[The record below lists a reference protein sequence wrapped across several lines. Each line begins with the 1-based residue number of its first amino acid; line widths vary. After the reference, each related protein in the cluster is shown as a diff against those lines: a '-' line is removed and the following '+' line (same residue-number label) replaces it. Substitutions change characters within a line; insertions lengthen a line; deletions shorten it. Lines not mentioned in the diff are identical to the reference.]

1 MTINK
6 TAIAIALACINT
18 QIIAEESEK
27 IYDTITVT
35 ASRVA
40 TASSKT
46 TNTVTVIDAERL
58 ENELARN
65 IKDIVRYEPGVSV
78 TGGRRFGLSGFKIR
92 GIGGDRVLTLV
103 DGVPVADEFSFG
115 PNLSAGRNFIDIDNL
130 KAVEIVRGSSSSLYG
145 SNALG
150 GTVSF
155 VTKDPNDYLG
165 IYGPNHYASLK
176 AGYNSNDASKHYSG
190 TIVFGEQKW
199 QGMLLATHRDF
210 NELESYFTDDST
222 GAHRKAADPQEGNS
236 DNIFGKVVYS
246 PSDQHQFKVI
256 FSQYQYEQNTDALS
270 LKGEPSSGA
279 TRLGVLG
286 FDEQNRDRISFQYE
300 YRDNSLFAD
309 DINLNI
315 YHQSSETS
323 QHVEELREIGMLTY
337 RFRDSYFEQD
347 NTGIKL
353 QLNKSFGTNI
363 NHLLAYGIDW
373 DTMETETLR
382 AGFTKDTAGNDIPEY
397 SNFPTRD
404 FPNSEYQSLGIFV
417 QDRINFDQGNF
428 LLVPSVRYDRF
439 ELTPTADAVYL
450 AGNTGSPTPEAYD
463 ESEVSAKLGGLYKI
477 TDDWSFFAQYSEGFK
492 APPIDAINTGFT
504 NFRGGYTAI
513 PNPDLRP
520 ETSEGFEYG
529 LKYYGSGAF
538 FEITG
543 YETDYNDFI
552 ESLAMKGFN
561 PTTGLLEFQ
570 AKNLPKVKIKGFEFK
585 GGYNIKSVEGLNL
598 NYAYAQA
605 TGEDIE
611 TGQPISTIDPREL
624 VMGLS
629 YDSIEDNWGGQVA
642 FTVIESH
649 EEGELPDAAPDTF
662 YAPSYSLIDLM
673 GYYRFSDNFRLNF
686 GLYNLTDRKYWS
698 SDSVITLKTNSS
710 NLDRL
715 TQPGRNL
722 ALNIKY
728 EF

>member
-40 TASSKT
+40 TVSSKT
-46 TNTVTVIDAERL
+46 TNTVTVIDSERL
-58 ENELARN
+58 EKELARN
-65 IKDIVRYEPGVSV
+65 IKDMVRYEPGVSV

-165 IYGPNHYASLK
+165 IYGANHYASLK

-190 TIVFGEQKW
+190 TVAFGGQKW

-222 GAHRKAADPQEGNS
+222 GAGRKAADPQEGNS
-236 DNIFGKVVYS
+236 DNVFGKVVYS
-246 PSDQHQFKVI
+246 PNDQHQFKVI
-256 FSQYQYEQNTDALS
+256 FNQYQYEQNTDSLS

-300 YRDNSLFAD
+300 YMGNSLFAD

-315 YHQSSETS
+315 YRQASETS
-323 QHVEELREIGMLTY
+323 QHVEETREMGMLTY
-337 RFRDSYFEQD
+337 RFRDSYFDQD

-363 NHLLAYGIDW
+363 NHLLAYGVDW

-382 AGFTKDTAGNDIPEY
+382 AGFTKDTAGNDVPEY

-417 QDRINFDQGNF
+417 QDRISFDHGNF

-439 ELTPTADAVYL
+439 ELTPTVDAIYL

-529 LKYYGSGAF
+529 LKYYGKNAF

-561 PTTGLLEFQ
+561 PATGLLEFQ

-585 GGYNIKSVEGLNL
+585 GGYNIKSVEGLSL

-605 TGEDIE
+605 TGEDLE

-629 YDSIEDNWGGQVA
+629 YDSIENNWGGQVA

-649 EEGELPDAAPDTF
+649 EEGELPDATPDTF
-662 YAPSYSLIDLM
+662 YAPSYALIDLM
-673 GYYRFSDNFRLNF
+673 GYYNFSDNFRLNF
-686 GLYNLTDRKYWS
+686 GLYNLTDRQYWN
-698 SDSVITLKTNSS
+698 SDSIIGLNTSSS
-710 NLDRL
+710 NLERL

-722 ALNIKY
+722 AVDFKY